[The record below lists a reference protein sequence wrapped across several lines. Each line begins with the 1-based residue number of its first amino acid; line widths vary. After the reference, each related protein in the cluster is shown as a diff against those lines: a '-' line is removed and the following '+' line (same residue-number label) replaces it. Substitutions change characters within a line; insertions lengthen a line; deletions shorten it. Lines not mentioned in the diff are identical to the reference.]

1 MLLQHLPVSN
11 INIADDSYRMTFS
24 PQLENLKRS
33 IKAVGLVQ
41 PILVRHTPEGTYQ
54 LVCGYK
60 RVLVFQELNRQ
71 AIPALVSEPNELTPA
86 QAFLMNFHDNAASR
100 NLNIIEKA
108 NAVMKLRQFCALPE
122 EELVKQYL
130 PLFGEEPSYKLL
142 HELLALST
150 LTEPMKNHVVQ
161 ADIAVTSASRIAE
174 FTPSTQ
180 QSLLAVLS
188 YIRPTAGKLNELLSL
203 IREISARDGMSVES
217 VLERY
222 QLLAIVADEQ
232 ASPPEKVKAL
242 RQTLRGIRL
251 PQLTERQQ
259 HLAQL
264 IQSLELPDTAKL
276 IADPYF
282 ESQKFKLQYQFSN
295 PEELDQLIDKIK
307 SAFDKQQWRQ
317 IFDWYQT

>member
-1 MLLQHLPVSN
+1 
-11 INIADDSYRMTFS
+11 
-24 PQLENLKRS
+24 
-33 IKAVGLVQ
+33 
-41 PILVRHTPEGTYQ
+41 
-54 LVCGYK
+54 
-60 RVLVFQELNRQ
+60 
-71 AIPALVSEPNELTPA
+71 
-86 QAFLMNFHDNAASR
+86 
-100 NLNIIEKA
+100 
-108 NAVMKLRQFCALPE
+108 
-122 EELVKQYL
+122 
-130 PLFGEEPSYKLL
+130 
-142 HELLALST
+142 
-150 LTEPMKNHVVQ
+150 
-161 ADIAVTSASRIAE
+161 
-174 FTPSTQ
+174 
-180 QSLLAVLS
+180 
-188 YIRPTAGKLNELLSL
+188 
-203 IREISARDGMSVES
+203 MSVES